1 MHRRRHRWARACQNK
16 ISPANMG
23 QPHKLAIADWM
34 IVNLSGICHVSRY
47 GCHILCPCQ
56 RKPPGPSTTSY
67 ATRSP
72 GFNRCCRR
80 RRRGHSSTVKGET
93 ELVECEDSFRLCC
106 RHSPKPISR
115 RPYSSSLEAIHWLPQ
130 PSSHLRMSSV
140 SACFSFFLNIIFL
153 QLPFNYL
160 CVPFLSRLLFRPP
173 PCSPLPSVHPRVAG
187 TYVLLLLNTG
197 EGLVRSPLLPRPE
210 WHPKKGELVY

>member
-1 MHRRRHRWARACQNK
+1 MEAGLEAYDNRYRWRRCLHRRRHRWARACQNK

-56 RKPPGPSTTSY
+56 RKPPPSPSTTSY

-80 RRRGHSSTVKGET
+80 RRRGHSLTVKARLSSWCARTAFGCVAVT
-93 ELVECEDSFRLCC
+93 AQSRYRDAHIAPASRPFIGYRSRHLICECQVFPRVF
-106 RHSPKPISR
+106 P
-115 RPYSSSLEAIHWLPQ
+115 
-130 PSSHLRMSSV
+130 
-140 SACFSFFLNIIFL
+140 FSFFFIFL
-153 QLPFNYL
+153 QLPF
-160 CVPFLSRLLFRPP
+160 
-173 PCSPLPSVHPRVAG
+173 
-187 TYVLLLLNTG
+187 T
-197 EGLVRSPLLPRPE
+197 
-210 WHPKKGELVY
+210 